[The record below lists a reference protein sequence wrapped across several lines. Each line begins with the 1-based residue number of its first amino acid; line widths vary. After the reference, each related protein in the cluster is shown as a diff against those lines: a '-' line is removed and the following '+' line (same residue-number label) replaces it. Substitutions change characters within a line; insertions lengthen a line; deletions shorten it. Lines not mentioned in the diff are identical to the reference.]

1 MMTAKTLVGAADEQP
16 RKKIRRKRANN
27 EGTVYQ
33 RADGTWC
40 GQVYVLTTDGTEK
53 RKTVYGKT
61 ADEARAKIDEMKS
74 KSRQGVPVANR
85 AWKVGEYLD
94 YWLNEVARHSI
105 RKTTYAKYETIV
117 RLYLKPRLGRKRLD
131 RLTVADVQTFLNGM
145 LNGDHAI
152 GTIHVMR
159 NVLSAAL
166 TRAIREEILTRNVA
180 RLATLPPLD
189 PQRNRPWTADEARA
203 FLQAARA
210 DQLYPAFVLLLVHGL
225 RRGEALGLRWVDVD
239 FDEGHVDIRR
249 QLVRVGKELHHGP
262 VKTNA
267 GKRSLPLLG
276 IIREALEIQRRGQ
289 EIMKEQAGDDWAD
302 TGLVFTTRSGLPI
315 EPRNL
320 ARSFARI
327 VKAAK
332 LRPIRVH
339 DLRHTAASLLK
350 KLGVAPRDAMEIL
363 GHSRI
368 SVTMEIY
375 THGDGESRENA
386 IKMVNDLFE

>member
-1 MMTAKTLVGAADEQP
+1 MATRTAGTSGDQP
-16 RKKIRRKRANN
+16 RKKTRRKRANN

-33 RADGTWC
+33 RADGKWC
-40 GQVYVLTTDGTEK
+40 GQVYVLTADGTEK

-61 ADEARAKIDEMKS
+61 ADEARAKIEEMKI
-74 KSRQGVPVANR
+74 KSRRGVPAADR
-85 AWKVGEYLD
+85 AWKVGDYLD
-94 YWLNEVARHSI
+94 YWLQDVARHSI
-105 RKTTYAKYETIV
+105 RKTTYAKYETMV
-117 RLYLKPRLGRKRLD
+117 RLYLKPALGRKKLD
-131 RLTVADVQTFLNGM
+131 RLTVAEVQTFLNSK
-145 LNGDHAI
+145 LNGEGHAI
-152 GTIHVMR
+152 GTVHVMR

-166 TRAIREEILTRNVA
+166 TRAMREEIISRNVA
-180 RLATLPPLD
+180 RLATLPAVD
-189 PQRNRPWTADEARA
+189 AKRNQPWTADEARA
-203 FLQAARA
+203 FLRVARY
-210 DQLYPAFVLLLVHGL
+210 DPLYPAFVLLLVYGL

-239 FDEGHVDIRR
+239 FDEGHVHIRR

-262 VKTNA
+262 VKTRA
-267 GKRSLPLLG
+267 GNRSLPLLG
-276 IIREALEIQRRGQ
+276 VVREALEIQRDGQ
-289 EIMKEQAGDDWAD
+289 KILREEAGKGWTD
-302 TGLVFTTRSGLPI
+302 TGLVFTTRSGKPI

-327 VKAAK
+327 VETHK

-386 IKMVNDLFE
+386 LKRVTGLFE